1 MPELV
6 AEYGSRSSVEK
17 TVIEVQAHSIG
28 RDKGIDYGVQDFL
41 EGSKR
46 ERFQADFTQELVR
59 VGRAKNVTVHS
70 AFIRNL
76 VIPEAYLKPI
86 RDKQIAGE
94 TEITNKAKE
103 ITAQTVAE
111 VEREKQ
117 MVEQRVAE
125 VEADTK
131 RLVAG
136 IERQAE
142 NIGTR
147 TESEID
153 KLKAEYD
160 AQIAA
165 LDSRRRQVT
174 GGAEAEVTK
183 LTETAKSGLYQ
194 LKMDLFQHDGD
205 AFLRYSL
212 SEQLN
217 PKMVL
222 RLFHSGSGTFWT
234 NLEGKGISLML
245 PAAGVAPAPVP
256 ASKK

>member
-1 MPELV
+1 MKAEL
-6 AEYGSRSSVEK
+6 ATSSCGSS
-17 TVIEVQAHSIG
+17 
-28 RDKGIDYGVQDFL
+28 
-41 EGSKR
+41 EGGESGMGCS
-46 ERFQADFTQELVR
+46 ESTSHDGGTGFMLS
-59 VGRAKNVTVHS
+59 GRAARS
-70 AFIRNL
+70 AGR
-76 VIPEAYLKPI
+76 PPPRAW
-86 RDKQIAGE
+86 AGCSGPAR
-94 TEITNKAKE
+94 TGHG
-103 ITAQTVAE
+103 
-111 VEREKQ
+111 
-117 MVEQRVAE
+117 QRVAE
-125 VEADTK
+125 VEADTTS
-131 RLVAG
+131 LVAG

-147 TESEID
+147 TESEVE

-222 RLFHSGSGTFWT
+222 RLFHSGAGTFWT

-245 PAAGVAPAPVP
+245 PAAGVAPASVP